1 MFLPT
6 LLEQT
11 HIKIFLK
18 GLIRLWAEVVGHLLD
33 LRGYLLGE
41 KVWRNFNEAIQ
52 DNEDENNQHGGAGFL
67 RGEPEEDEDESDDE
81 AENNQNGTILNLGRH
96 KPN

>member
-18 GLIRLWAEVVGHLLD
+18 GLIRLWAEVVGCLLD

-41 KVWRNFNEAIQ
+41 KVWRNFNEAIA
-52 DNEDENNQHGGAGFL
+52 DNDEENEPGGAGFL
-67 RGEPEEDEDESDDE
+67 RGEPESDDE
-81 AENNQNGTILNLGRH
+81 ADAENNENGNSFFIMEKSYG
-96 KPN
+96 P